1 MDNRSVRIAAVLAS
15 VAAVVSVVA
24 LLVTTYLSAKPQE
37 VMTPEQTSVEGT
49 PEPAGALRSP
59 ATSTAPVQ
67 GPAHD
72 DEVAYVP
79 DERTKAAILEVTVR
93 FLTEWKRPG
102 TPDERRERI
111 RPYAT
116 EWLTSR
122 LAETDPANLPVATM
136 TGQPELVTATPYA
149 AATRTRFDNG
159 LAVRCNLVL
168 DTTGWRV
175 AEVLPD
181 TGVPSPSASP
191 APTTTSTNAPQSAT
205 ADGPS
210 PDVTAP
216 GWQAGQPLGTPARP
230 PASVAPHTPAPTSRS
245 TPRSEAP

>member
-93 FLTEWKRPG
+93 YLTVWTRPG

-116 EWLTSR
+116 VSR
-122 LAETDPANLPVATM
+122 WSSVVMRKPETTKK
-136 TGQPELVTATPYA
+136 T
-149 AATRTRFDNG
+149 
-159 LAVRCNLVL
+159 
-168 DTTGWRV
+168 
-175 AEVLPD
+175 
-181 TGVPSPSASP
+181 
-191 APTTTSTNAPQSAT
+191 
-205 ADGPS
+205 
-210 PDVTAP
+210 
-216 GWQAGQPLGTPARP
+216 
-230 PASVAPHTPAPTSRS
+230 S
-245 TPRSEAP
+245 TPRKPPGSQAGSRW